1 MRNYEVMFIVN
12 PNVVEE
18 EIDKI
23 NAQIESI
30 VTTGGGT
37 VAKVEKMGKRR
48 LAYPVDKFRDGF
60 YVLLTILATGDI
72 IKETERRLR
81 VMDQVI
87 KYLSVRMDEDIRRQ
101 DKIKAH
107 RAKRALRRSTNASA
121 AGRPA
126 PEQSIEE

>member
-1 MRNYEVMFIVN
+1 MRNYEIMFIVN
-12 PNVVEE
+12 PNVAED

-30 VTTGGGT
+30 VTTGGGN

-48 LAYPVDKFRDGF
+48 LAYPVEKFRDGF
-60 YVLLTILATGDI
+60 YVLLTITAGGDI

-81 VMDQVI
+81 VMDPVI
-87 KYLSVRMDEDIRRQ
+87 KYLTVRMDEDIRRQ

-107 RAKRALRRSTNASA
+107 RAKRAARRSANS
-121 AGRPA
+121 AGRPAA
-126 PEQSIEE
+126 PEQSIED

>member
-1 MRNYEVMFIVN
+1 MRNYEIMFIVN
-12 PNVVEE
+12 PNVADD

-23 NAQIESI
+23 NTQVEGFI
-30 VTTGGGT
+30 TTGGGT

-60 YVLLTILATGDI
+60 YVLMAVLATGDI

-81 VMDQVI
+81 VMDPVI
-87 KYLSVRMDEDIRRQ
+87 KYLTVRMDEDMRRQ

-107 RAKRALRRSTNASA
+107 RAKRALRRSTNAGA
-121 AGRPA
+121 ANRPA
-126 PEQSIEE
+126 PEQSMEE

>member
-1 MRNYEVMFIVN
+1 MRNYEIMFIVN
-12 PNVVEE
+12 PNVAED

-48 LAYPVDKFRDGF
+48 LAYPVEKFRDGF
-60 YVLLTILATGDI
+60 YVLLTITAGGDI
-72 IKETERRLR
+72 IKEAERRLR
-81 VMDQVI
+81 VMDPVI
-87 KYLSVRMDEDIRRQ
+87 KYLTVRMDEDIRRQ

-107 RAKRALRRSTNASA
+107 RAKRAARRSANA
-121 AGRPA
+121 AGRPAA
-126 PEQSIEE
+126 PEQSIED